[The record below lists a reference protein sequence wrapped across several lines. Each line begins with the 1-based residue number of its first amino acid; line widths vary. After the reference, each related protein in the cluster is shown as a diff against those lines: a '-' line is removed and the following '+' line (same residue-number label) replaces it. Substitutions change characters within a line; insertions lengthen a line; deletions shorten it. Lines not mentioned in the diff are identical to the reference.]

1 MILKD
6 VAEQSKQFLEKK
18 GVGSPRRVV
27 EEMLA
32 SVLSMER
39 IDLYLDYER
48 PLNQEERQHCRS
60 ILSRLAC
67 GEPIQYI
74 LKQVRFYG
82 CTLTLSPAVL
92 IPRPETELLVDK
104 VVGELRAVEP
114 NRPIVWD
121 LCSGSGCIG
130 IAIKKAL
137 PNVQVIL
144 SDVSEEALAVARE
157 NARRND
163 VDVEIFKGDL
173 FDACDQ
179 KVDLIV
185 SNPPYISS
193 DAYEGLHKSVKEYEP
208 KLALLGGKDGL
219 DFIRKISLGHH
230 KRWRSRGKL
239 WLEIGYDQGDRVQEI
254 FDYKGT
260 VEKDWSGHDRFF
272 SLEID

>member
-39 IDLYLDYER
+39 MDLYLDYQR
-48 PLNQEERQHCRS
+48 PLNCEERQLCRT
-60 ILSRLAC
+60 ILSRLAR

-74 LKQVRFYG
+74 LRQLRFYG
-82 CTLTLSPAVL
+82 CDLTISPAAL

-104 VVGELRAVEP
+104 VVKELRSVAS

-137 PNVQVIL
+137 PEVQVIL
-144 SDVSEEALAVARE
+144 SDISEEALALSRE
-157 NARRND
+157 NARRNG
-163 VDVEIFKGDL
+163 VDVEMYKGDL

-179 KVDLIV
+179 KVDVIV
-185 SNPPYISS
+185 SNPPYISL
-193 DAYEGLHKSVKEYEP
+193 DAYEGLDRSVKQYEP
-208 KLALLGGKDGL
+208 KLALVGGKDGL
-219 DFIRKISLGHH
+219 DFIRKISRGHH
-230 KRWRSRGKL
+230 GRWRSKGKL
-239 WLEIGYDQGDRVQEI
+239 WLEIGFDQGGPVQEI
-254 FDYKGT
+254 FEYKGT
-260 VEKDWSGHDRFF
+260 VEKDWSGRDRFF